1 MYFLTEEERKQLNK
15 GYLPRSRQMEIA
27 EELRGWNWHQPPLA
41 PVYDLKLALHEVANS
56 YCTSNRDLYLKR
68 IDKIKTKPNLAM
80 IRGKV
85 FHEILVRVL
94 VRAKRLIYE
103 KGVDHF
109 QEILRKLSTPLDLNF
124 LTVYRSQLTE
134 EEFSE
139 LQKRASIIA
148 NFENA
153 RVAARIQEILVKQPH
168 IQEDSLATL
177 AIPVVVEQKLDGTFF
192 GLSASLSA
200 DAFTFSEPMVLD
212 LKFGEPK
219 KFHRL
224 STTGYAL
231 VMEAIHEYPINLGC
245 IVYAEFKG
253 DRLIVKKDIHI
264 IDDELRQ
271 WFIEERDQK
280 MRMIYE
286 EIDPG
291 LGNCYDSCPYILQCR
306 G

>member
-1 MYFLTEEERKQLNK
+1 
-15 GYLPRSRQMEIA
+15 
-27 EELRGWNWHQPPLA
+27 
-41 PVYDLKLALHEVANS
+41 
-56 YCTSNRDLYLKR
+56 
-68 IDKIKTKPNLAM
+68 M

-103 KGVDHF
+103 KGVGNF
-109 QEILRKLSTPLDLNF
+109 QEILRKLNTPLDLSF
-124 LTVYRSQLTE
+124 LSEYRSQLTE
-134 EEFSE
+134 EEFAE
-139 LQKRASIIA
+139 LQKKAFTIA
-148 NFENA
+148 TFENA
-153 RVAARIQEILVKQPH
+153 RVAARIQEILVKQPY
-168 IQEDSLATL
+168 IEEDSLVSL

-192 GLSASLSA
+192 GLSANLSA
-200 DAFTFSEPMVLD
+200 DAFTISEPMVLD

-231 VMEAIHEYPINLGC
+231 VMEAIHEFPINLGC

-291 LGNCYDSCPYILQCR
+291 LGKCYDSCPYILQC
-306 G
+306 GG